1 LGANMIKIAKI
12 PPRTVR
18 PKEVRELRDF
28 LLNNPEIYHFRA
40 DLIHFVI
47 KSALNNLKTSNV
59 K

>member
-1 LGANMIKIAKI
+1 MSKTAKI
-12 PPRTVR
+12 TPRTVR

-28 LLNNPEIYHFRA
+28 LLNNPDIYHFRA